1 MKNMTLKNISILTV
15 GILMAS
21 CGTRTNVR
29 LTNELPV
36 AREGELVEIA
46 VADLPPYQFKV
57 LDDDGRE
64 VPYQLTYDGKLVFP
78 ANIPAEASVVYV
90 LEKGTPAPVDTV
102 TYGRLFPERLDDFAW
117 ENDKAAYR
125 AYGPALQASGEQAFG
140 YDVWT
145 KSTSVPVLEKRYDG
159 ECNKG
164 ISYHQD
170 HGEGMDV
177 YAVGPTLG
185 GGTAALLDSIG
196 ELIYPY
202 CFTSCEV
209 LDGGPLR
216 FTFKLVYD
224 GDSIAETR
232 IISLDKGSHL
242 NRTSVKFDNVGD
254 SKVAAGI
261 VVHKPAVDDY
271 VFGENYMAYADPTQ
285 NPDGSNGTIYIGV
298 LTPVDGAVSEFR
310 AFEYERGD
318 AIGHILSV
326 MPYRPGS
333 ELVYY
338 WGSGWSKGGVES
350 MDVWTRYLSDYSSKL
365 AKPIKVEIEK

>member
-1 MKNMTLKNISILTV
+1 MKNMTLKNISILAV

-21 CGTRTNVR
+21 CGTHTNVR
-29 LTNELPV
+29 LTNELSV

-64 VPYQLTYDGKLVFP
+64 VSYQITYDGKLVFP
-78 ANIPAEASVVYV
+78 ANIPAETSVVYV

-164 ISYHQD
+164 ISYHHD

-196 ELIYPY
+196 ELMYPY
-202 CFTSCEV
+202 CFTSYEV

-232 IISLDKGSHL
+232 IISLDRGSHL
-242 NRTSVKFDNVGD
+242 NRTSVTFDNVGD

-298 LTPVDGAVSEFR
+298 LTPVDGAVSEYR
-310 AFEYERGD
+310 AFEHERGD

-326 MPYRPGS
+326 MPYRSGS

-350 MDVWTRYLSDYSSKL
+350 MDAWTRYLSDYSLKL
-365 AKPIKVEIEK
+365 ANPIKVEIEK